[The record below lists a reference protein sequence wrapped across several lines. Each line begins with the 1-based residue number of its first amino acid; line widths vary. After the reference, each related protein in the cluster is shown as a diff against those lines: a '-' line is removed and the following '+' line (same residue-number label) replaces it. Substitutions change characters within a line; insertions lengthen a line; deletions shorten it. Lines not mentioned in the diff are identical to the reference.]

1 MNGPVDGPL
10 GRPAGGAAGQPRGRP
25 TMEDV
30 AERADVSRALVSL
43 VINGSPKVS
52 EQKRRRVLEAAR
64 ALGYRPNLMARS
76 LAQQRTRIIGVLV
89 NDLRNPFFAEV
100 VEGVETA
107 AESDEFGI
115 VVLNGRRDRGRELAA
130 VETLVQLQVEGLALV
145 GTQLDRDDLAE
156 VADIVPTVMVAS
168 DLVGSL
174 DHPGVDAIVTDGR
187 RGAELVVEHLVALG
201 HKRILHIDGADNAS
215 AAERRQGYL
224 RGMEAAGLGGQADVR
239 TGGDDEAAAF
249 AVIDEI
255 LAEPDAPTA
264 IFAFNDLLA
273 AGVLDR
279 LDDAGVPVPAHVS
292 LVGFDNTFIAALHHL
307 ALTTVNQPRLTMG
320 EMAVA
325 ALLERLNDS
334 RDEPVRHTLEPELV
348 VRGTTGPPPPSAAG
362 PGRSLAGARSPGRA
376 QPPI

>member
-1 MNGPVDGPL
+1 MNGPADGPP
-10 GRPAGGAAGQPRGRP
+10 GRPASGAAGQPRGRP

-115 VVLNGRRDRGRELAA
+115 VVLNGRRDRSRELAA

-201 HKRILHIDGADNAS
+201 HERILHVDGADNAS

-224 RGMEAAGLGGQADVR
+224 RGMEAAGLGGLADVR

-249 AVIDEI
+249 AVIDEV

-279 LDDAGVPVPAHVS
+279 LDDAEVSVPAEVS

-325 ALLERLNDS
+325 ALLERLNHG
-334 RDEPVRHTLEPELV
+334 RDQPVRHTLEPELV
-348 VRGTTGPPPPSAAG
+348 VRGTTGPPPPGAVG
-362 PGRSLAGARSPGRA
+362 HGRSLAGIRSPVR
-376 QPPI
+376 PRF

>member
-1 MNGPVDGPL
+1 MNGPADGPL
-10 GRPAGGAAGQPRGRP
+10 DRSARPAAAPPRGRP

-115 VVLNGRRDRGRELAA
+115 VVLNGRRDRVRELAA

-156 VADIVPTVMVAS
+156 VADIVPAVMVAS

-187 RGAELVVEHLVALG
+187 RGAELVVEHLTALG
-201 HKRILHIDGADNAS
+201 HERILHIDGAANAS

-224 RGMEAAGLGGQADVR
+224 RGMEAAGLGDLADVR

-249 AVIDEI
+249 AVIDEV

-279 LDDAGVPVPAHVS
+279 LDDAGVSVPADVS

-325 ALLERLNDS
+325 ALLERLNG
-334 RDEPVRHTLEPELV
+334 RDEPVRHTLDPELV
-348 VRGTTGPPPPSAAG
+348 VRGTTGPPPS
-362 PGRSLAGARSPGRA
+362 
-376 QPPI
+376 

>member
-1 MNGPVDGPL
+1 MNGPGDGPP
-10 GRPAGGAAGQPRGRP
+10 GRSAGGAAAQPRGRP

-174 DHPGVDAIVTDGR
+174 DRPGVDAIVTDGR

-201 HKRILHIDGADNAS
+201 HERILHIDGAGNAS

-224 RGMEAAGLGGQADVR
+224 RGMEAAGLGGLADVR

-249 AVIDEI
+249 AVIDEV
-255 LAEPDAPTA
+255 LAEPTAPTA

-279 LDDAGVPVPAHVS
+279 LDDAGVSVPADMS

-325 ALLERLNDS
+325 ALLERLNDG

-348 VRGTTGPPPPSAAG
+348 VRGTTGPPPPGAAG
-362 PGRSLAGARSPGRA
+362 PDRSLVGTRSPSRA
-376 QPPI
+376 RI